1 MFVYCKN
8 CPSTYT
14 DKTGFAFK
22 HTADTIAE
30 EMTRTAGQQHIASDN
45 GDYIINV
52 VTGEV
57 WRLYSLTNPFNFRS
71 HESARSRLDSKIK
84 SMNSLESFIS
94 MQYNEQPTIYERGG
108 LVYSGRAYIDAEV
121 HVSFHG
127 NDGLIF
133 YEFKLA
139 DPSGINLTEGGEN
152 TYKGGM
158 GFTHTGFSKG
168 GGRIIIKGI
177 VYCMN

>member
-1 MFVYCKN
+1 MCCCPAVLVISSAMVSAVCLNANPVLSVY
-8 CPSTYT
+8 
-14 DKTGFAFK
+14 
-22 HTADTIAE
+22 
-30 EMTRTAGQQHIASDN
+30 
-45 GDYIINV
+45 V
-52 VTGEV
+52 
-57 WRLYSLTNPFNFRS
+57 RLK
-71 HESARSRLDSKIK
+71 LDSKIK
-84 SMNSLESFIS
+84 SMNFGESFIS
-94 MQYNEQPTIYERGG
+94 MQCNEQPTTYERGG

-127 NDGLIF
+127 NEGLIF